1 MWHGAPRLTLEI
13 KGSGPGGKTDLTVM
27 GSITCMLTCFQI
39 GVTKSASESQA
50 VTLRLLLV
58 ATNPGPDRD
67 GQGPGLPGGSGARA
81 GPVQHRAAV
90 AGKAGRPRWPPR
102 PPQQIKREGQ
112 IRYVP
117 AWVVLLTVVGNKT
130 KVNRRSRTKNF
141 WRAIACLAL
150 RDI

>member
-58 ATNPGPDRD
+58 ATTPGPDRD

-102 PPQQIKREGQ
+102 PPTPLDGSSGPGIAAPRIEDGLPRPQQQRHPH
-112 IRYVP
+112 R
-117 AWVVLLTVVGNKT
+117 AVLKL
-130 KVNRRSRTKNF
+130 
-141 WRAIACLAL
+141 
-150 RDI
+150 D